1 MNLYNKNFY
10 LFFYYKKKK
19 KKKKKF
25 EFKIF
30 MNLYS
35 KTFYILNFQRKK
47 NCMVKYTQNQE
58 FTGGS
63 KGLVW
68 GRDVQ

>member
-1 MNLYNKNFY
+1 
-10 LFFYYKKKK
+10 
-19 KKKKKF
+19 
-25 EFKIF
+25 

-35 KTFYILNFQRKK
+35 SNFLYTKFFEKK
-47 NCMVKYTQNQE
+47 NCMVKSTQNQE

-68 GRDVQ
+68 GRDLSKKIKKEWGGGT